1 MTTIATQEFLMQHQ
15 TTIAQIKQKTPNV
28 KSFVLDCGDEQFNFF
43 AGQWVDIHRTINDES
58 HNCGYSI
65 TSIPSNSNTI
75 EIAVKLAPNL
85 LLTRYLHEDC
95 KVGDKIFISHAQGDI
110 WINDDIKG
118 PYVFIGGGVGITPLY
133 SMIKQILNAQSEVP
147 VVLLYSIT
155 GPDEFLFKDEIAQLE
170 KSNPNFKCY
179 VTVTK
184 SEEHNFEFSGRISK
198 SMLTSVNLPA
208 NASYYLCGPP
218 QMVDAVANLLEQLK
232 SELQLNTDNIFYDR
246 WWA

>member
-1 MTTIATQEFLMQHQ
+1 MQHQ

-28 KSFVLDCGDEQFNFF
+28 KSFVLDCGDEQFNFY

-65 TSIPSNSNTI
+65 TSIPSNNNTI

-110 WINDDIKG
+110 WINDDITG

-133 SMIKQILNAQSEVP
+133 SMIKQILNTQTKVP

-155 GPDEFLFKDEIAQLE
+155 GPDEFLFKEEIAQLE

-179 VTVTK
+179 VTVTQPV
-184 SEEHNFEFSGRISK
+184 EHNFDFSGRITK
-198 SMLTSVNLPA
+198 PMLTSANLPA

-218 QMVDAVANLLEQLK
+218 QMVDAVANLLEQSK
-232 SELQLNTDNIFYDR
+232 NELQLDTNNIYYDR